1 MTKINLL
8 LRFAISKQPQTEDE
22 FYSHRHTYQMLFVR
36 KTANRMGQADKVV
49 EFVSPDSHLAKEVN
63 KEYAMIKET
72 EKEKFLPDEIVK
84 TMQGKGFKQFSMH
97 HHIQ

>member
-1 MTKINLL
+1 
-8 LRFAISKQPQTEDE
+8 
-22 FYSHRHTYQMLFVR
+22 
-36 KTANRMGQADKVV
+36 MGQADKVV

-84 TMQGKGFKQFSMH
+84 TMQGKGFKRFNMH
-97 HHIQ
+97 HHTQLWKKKDAKNQAYGFGVLVTGKQGKQWYGYE